1 MKKLIIGILALS
13 SVSASAATA
22 TDCTSPQGGIENRK
36 TGDRITLL
44 CANDDCSL
52 LNYVKYNPKN
62 PGTFDYVNRTKSYTP
77 EQVTHENSQYLLNA
91 MKNPFTPFPLLT
103 GLANGFSDTVIV
115 VDVHGRRH
123 REYHDRDDHRGN
135 DRDRDDHDGANIF
148 VEAVAV
154 VIVALV
160 AADTV
165 DLIVEGGGDLIGN
178 AVRASKMKTFNANA
192 CNPEKIVKLRN
203 AKFNEFEAALG
214 AL

>member
-1 MKKLIIGILALS
+1 MKKIIVALLALS

-22 TDCTSPQGGIENRK
+22 TDCKLPQGGIENRR

-62 PGTFDYVNRTKSYTP
+62 SETFEYVNRTKSYTP
-77 EQVTHENSQYLLNA
+77 EQITHENSQYLLNA

-103 GLANGFSDTVIV
+103 GLSHGFGDSVII
-115 VDVHGRRH
+115 VDVDGRRH
-123 REYHDRDDHRGN
+123 REYHDRDDRGG
-135 DRDRDDHDGANIF
+135 DRGRDHDDGTNVVA
-148 VEAVAV
+148 EAVAV
-154 VIVALV
+154 IVIGLV
-160 AADTV
+160 AADTL
-165 DLIVEGGGDLIGN
+165 DLIFEGGGDLIGN
-178 AVRASKMKTFNANA
+178 AVRASKMKTINANA